1 MLEKDLVLRNVSKRY
16 GDKLVVDG
24 VDLTINKG
32 DFLTILGPSG
42 GGKTTV
48 LKMISGFESISS
60 GDIFLDGKQSVR
72 FRRIKEILECY
83 FRTMHYFLI

>member
-1 MLEKDLVLRNVSKRY
+1 MLEKDLVLQNVSKRY

-48 LKMISGFESISS
+48 LKMISGFESIS
-60 GDIFLDGKQSVR
+60 
-72 FRRIKEILECY
+72 
-83 FRTMHYFLI
+83 

>member
-32 DFLTILGPSG
+32 DF
-42 GGKTTV
+42 
-48 LKMISGFESISS
+48 
-60 GDIFLDGKQSVR
+60 
-72 FRRIKEILECY
+72 
-83 FRTMHYFLI
+83 

>member
-1 MLEKDLVLRNVSKRY
+1 MLENDLVLRNVSKRY

-42 GGKTTV
+42 G
-48 LKMISGFESISS
+48 E
-60 GDIFLDGKQSVR
+60 KQR
-72 FRRIKEILECY
+72 C
-83 FRTMHYFLI
+83 

>member
-48 LKMISGFESISS
+48 
-60 GDIFLDGKQSVR
+60 
-72 FRRIKEILECY
+72 
-83 FRTMHYFLI
+83 

>member
-48 LKMISGFESISS
+48 LK
-60 GDIFLDGKQSVR
+60 R
-72 FRRIKEILECY
+72 
-83 FRTMHYFLI
+83 

>member
-42 GGKTTV
+42 GG
-48 LKMISGFESISS
+48 
-60 GDIFLDGKQSVR
+60 QR
-72 FRRIKEILECY
+72 C
-83 FRTMHYFLI
+83 

>member
-60 GDIFLDGKQSVR
+60 GDIF
-72 FRRIKEILECY
+72 FFIKTY
-83 FRTMHYFLI
+83 

>member
-42 GGKTTV
+42 GG
-48 LKMISGFESISS
+48 
-60 GDIFLDGKQSVR
+60 
-72 FRRIKEILECY
+72 
-83 FRTMHYFLI
+83 

>member
-60 GDIFLDGKQSVR
+60 GDIFLDAVSYTHLTLPTK
-72 FRRIKEILECY
+72 LEV
-83 FRTMHYFLI
+83 